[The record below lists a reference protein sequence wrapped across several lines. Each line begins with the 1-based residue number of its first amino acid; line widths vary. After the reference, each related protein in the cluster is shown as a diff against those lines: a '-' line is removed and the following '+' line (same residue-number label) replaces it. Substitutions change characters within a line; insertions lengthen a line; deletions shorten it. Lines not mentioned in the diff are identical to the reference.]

1 MANILKLVPLILAWE
16 TNKYTENLHDRG
28 GATKFGV
35 TVSTW
40 QSCGYDKNH
49 DGHIDK
55 EDVKLLTPEDYHFV
69 LNSFWNSWK
78 ADKINNQ
85 SVANI
90 LVDWVW
96 GSGAWG
102 IKIPQRILG
111 VTQDGLVSN
120 DGETIKA
127 VNNYNQ
133 IILFSLIKEARIK
146 FVNDICTSHPDQLV
160 NKQGWLNRINSFK
173 YYV

>member
-1 MANILKLVPLILAWE
+1 MANINILVPIVLGWE
-16 TNKYTENLHDRG
+16 TNKYTENPHDRG

-35 TVSTW
+35 TVATW

-55 EDVKLLTPEDYHFV
+55 EDVKLLTPDDYHFV
-69 LNSFWNSWK
+69 LQNYWNSWK
-78 ADKINNQ
+78 ADKIVNQ

-96 GSGAWG
+96 ASGTWG

-111 VTQDGLVSN
+111 TNQDGVISVG
-120 DGETIKA
+120 GETLKA
-127 VNNYNQ
+127 LNNYDQ
-133 IILFSLIKEARIK
+133 KILFSLIKEARIK
-146 FVNDICTSHPDQLV
+146 FANDICVSHPDQNINLH
-160 NKQGWLNRINSFK
+160 GWLNRINSFSF
-173 YYV
+173 